1 MVSKRLM
8 GAWVFLD
15 FLLLSAGIISLVL
28 SFVWRKPDLLINLS
42 ISNADL
48 TAGLILG
55 IFLIATFFLSI
66 GAIVQRNYVTIGLVL
81 LNWMLILDALVIL
94 VIGTFIWFTTL
105 KEEDNFHTRFAA
117 QSAANKIGIQDK
129 LGCCGYFN
137 LTDLVEI
144 GGSVCSSQ
152 AAVTALNTTCVLPII
167 DFADVTLNNTFTTV
181 YGFMAIVISMFLA
194 SLCVIKKRNEDER
207 FKKIDAKRG
216 GKGFV

>member
-8 GAWVFLD
+8 GAWVFFD
-15 FLLLSAGIISLVL
+15 FLLLSAGIVSLVL

-66 GAIVQRNYVTIGLVL
+66 GAILQRNQVTLGLIL

-94 VIGTFIWFTTL
+94 VIGTFIWFYTL
-105 KEEDNFHTRFAA
+105 KEEDNFHARFAA

-144 GGSVCSSQ
+144 GGNVCSSQ
-152 AAVTALNTTCVLPII
+152 AAVTALNNTCVLPII
-167 DFADVTLNNTFTTV
+167 DFADVTLNDVFTTV
-181 YGFMAIVISMFLA
+181 YGFMAVVTCMFLA

-216 GKGFV
+216 GRGFV

>member
-8 GAWVFLD
+8 GAWVFFD
-15 FLLLSAGIISLVL
+15 FLLLSAGIVSLVL

-66 GAIVQRNYVTIGLVL
+66 GAILQRNQVTLGLIL

-94 VIGTFIWFTTL
+94 VIGTFIWFYTL
-105 KEEDNFHTRFAA
+105 KEEDNFHARFAA

-144 GGSVCSSQ
+144 GGSACSSQ

-167 DFADVTLNNTFTTV
+167 DFADVTLNDVFTTV
-181 YGFMAIVISMFLA
+181 YGFMAVVICMFLA

-216 GKGFV
+216 GRGFV

>member
-8 GAWVFLD
+8 GAWVFFD
-15 FLLLSAGIISLVL
+15 FLLLSAGIVSLVL

-94 VIGTFIWFTTL
+94 VIGTFIWFATL
-105 KEEDNFHTRFAA
+105 KEEDNFHARFAA
-117 QSAANKIGIQDK
+117 QSATNRIGIQDK

-167 DFADVTLNNTFTTV
+167 DFADVTLNDMFTTV
-181 YGFMAIVISMFLA
+181 YGFMAVVICMFLA

>member
-1 MVSKRLM
+1 MVALNTREGWHNS
-8 GAWVFLD
+8 G
-15 FLLLSAGIISLVL
+15 GPI
-28 SFVWRKPDLLINLS
+28 
-42 ISNADL
+42 
-48 TAGLILG
+48 AGLILG

-129 LGCCGYFN
+129 VRINNHPLPTPVKDPTQLGCCGYFN

-167 DFADVTLNNTFTTV
+167 DFADVTLNNTFT
-181 YGFMAIVISMFLA
+181 
-194 SLCVIKKRNEDER
+194 
-207 FKKIDAKRG
+207 
-216 GKGFV
+216 